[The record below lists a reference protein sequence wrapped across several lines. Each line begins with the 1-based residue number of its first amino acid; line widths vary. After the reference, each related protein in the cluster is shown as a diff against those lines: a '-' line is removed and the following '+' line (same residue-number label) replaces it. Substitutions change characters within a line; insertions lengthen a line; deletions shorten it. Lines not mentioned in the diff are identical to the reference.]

1 MELDKKELEI
11 LKLKASLYDYMMEKS
26 EMIDVINAKDA
37 FITKVAT
44 SVFGDTGEQVT
55 YDSII
60 EKIIEHKEG
69 FNTSKIDTSFGEVP
83 PSQNGHI
90 VDVERTEEFT
100 EGEFTD
106 VEPNY
111 VNQ

>member
-11 LKLKASLYDYMMEKS
+11 LKLKASLYDTFMEKS
-26 EMIDVINAKDA
+26 EMIDMINAKDA
-37 FITKVAT
+37 FIAKVAT
-44 SVFGDTGEQVT
+44 AVFGDTGEQVT

-60 EKIIEHKEG
+60 EKINEHKECADI
-69 FNTSKIDTSFGEVP
+69 SKIDTSFGEVP
-83 PSQNGHI
+83 PSQNSHI
-90 VDVERTEEFT
+90 VDSERTEEFT

-106 VEPNY
+106 VESSY